1 MINIIKKH
9 FLSLNRILENYLLL
23 NTIYL
28 IIIIII
34 FTIMIINFIIFNKKK
49 FLFLIDSKKIEFL
62 IWLIPSIIIIILSL
76 YTIKSTFLL
85 NPFKILYYNLK
96 PLNIEIISLNWKWMI
111 IYPSQKILL
120 FNEILLPILIPIKI
134 TLSSNSIMNTLCIP
148 KLGQQIYCM
157 NNCKKI
163 INILILKHGFMH
175 ASNSN
180 YSGIGSIN
188 LKLTIFSV
196 TKKNFFFWINNIKKS
211 FYFNIYNYNCLI
223 INGFFN
229 TKFFKIRNNKIF
241 FTIIKKK

>member
-34 FTIMIINFIIFNKKK
+34 FTIIILIFIIFNKKK
-49 FLFLIDSKKIEFL
+49 FLSLIDSKIIELL
-62 IWLIPSIIIIILSL
+62 IWLVPSIIIIILSI
-76 YTIKSTFLL
+76 YTIKSSFLL

-96 PLNIEIISLNWKWMI
+96 PLNIEIISLNWKWI
-111 IYPSQKILL
+111 VIYPLQKILL
-120 FNEILLPILIPIKI
+120 FNEIVLPILIPIKI
-134 TLSSNSIMNTLCIP
+134 TLSSSSLMNTLCIP
-148 KLGQQIYCM
+148 KLGQQLYCM

-163 INILILKHGFMH
+163 INILILKHGFCH

-196 TKKNFFFWINNIKKS
+196 TKKNFFFWINYIKKS
-211 FYFNIYNYNCLI
+211 IYFNIFNYNYLI
-223 INGFFN
+223 IYGYFN
-229 TKFFKIRNNKIF
+229 VKFFKIRNNKIF
-241 FTIIKKK
+241 LTIIKKK